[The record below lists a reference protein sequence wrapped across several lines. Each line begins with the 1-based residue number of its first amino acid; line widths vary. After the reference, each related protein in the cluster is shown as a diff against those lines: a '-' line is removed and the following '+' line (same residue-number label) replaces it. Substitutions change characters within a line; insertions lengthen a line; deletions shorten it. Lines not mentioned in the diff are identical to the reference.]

1 VHRKK
6 AALERQDQIK
16 SMETRRLRATRGAK
30 ETNLNLEGSVYVQ
43 HEAGSFTHR
52 EQGLLQFEVRGNVEN
67 VNTEELAPRWFVGPD
82 VDHVVQNGQRCF
94 PHFLQHVAQ
103 YCLRR
108 NGGGVRGFEQ
118 QKRSRIYFFIGLSS
132 YLALCALF
140 IFPTTTAN

>member
-1 VHRKK
+1 MHRKK
-6 AALERQDQIK
+6 AALERQYQIK

-82 VDHVVQNGQRCF
+82 AIMWCRMGSGAFLTSSNMSPNTACGETVV
-94 PHFLQHVAQ
+94 V
-103 YCLRR
+103 
-108 NGGGVRGFEQ
+108 
-118 QKRSRIYFFIGLSS
+118 
-132 YLALCALF
+132 
-140 IFPTTTAN
+140 